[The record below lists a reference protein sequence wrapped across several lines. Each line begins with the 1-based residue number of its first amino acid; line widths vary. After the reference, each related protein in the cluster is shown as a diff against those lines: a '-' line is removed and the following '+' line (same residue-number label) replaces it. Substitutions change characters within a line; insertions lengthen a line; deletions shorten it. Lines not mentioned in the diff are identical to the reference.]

1 MGHFFSG
8 LKMKLYL
15 LVAAVAAVFVIGV
28 YYAGFTSGHQ
38 RCQKKITENNTQM
51 QNEII
56 KIQGNINAETY
67 RRGAADIRRRL
78 YEKYT
83 ITE

>member
-1 MGHFFSG
+1 M
-8 LKMKLYL
+8 
-15 LVAAVAAVFVIGV
+15 AAVFVIGV
-28 YYAGFTSGHQ
+28 YYAGFNSGHQ
-38 RCQKKITENNTQM
+38 RCQTKITEKNTQM

-56 KIQGNINAETY
+56 KIQGVVNAETY

-78 YEKYT
+78 DEKYT

>member
-1 MGHFFSG
+1 
-8 LKMKLYL
+8 MKLYL
-15 LVAAVAAVFVIGV
+15 LVVAVAAVFVIGM

-56 KIQGNINAETY
+56 KIQGVVNAETY
-67 RRGAADIRRRL
+67 RRGVADIRRRL

>member
-1 MGHFFSG
+1 
-8 LKMKLYL
+8 MKLYL
-15 LVAAVAAVFVIGV
+15 LVAAVAAVFVIGM

-56 KIQGNINAETY
+56 KIQGVVNAETY
-67 RRGAADIRRRL
+67 RRGVADIRKRL

>member
-1 MGHFFSG
+1 
-8 LKMKLYL
+8 MKLYL
-15 LVAAVAAVFVIGV
+15 LVVAVAAVFIVCV
-28 YYAGFTSGHQ
+28 YYVGFSNGRRQ
-38 RCQKKITENNTQM
+38 CQGQVVANSIQM

-56 KIQGNINAETY
+56 KIQGVVNAETY
-67 RRGAADIRRRL
+67 RRGVADIRKRL

>member
-1 MGHFFSG
+1 
-8 LKMKLYL
+8 MKLYL
-15 LVAAVAAVFVIGV
+15 LVVAVTAVFIACV
-28 YYAGFTSGHQ
+28 YYVGFSNGRRQ
-38 RCQKKITENNTQM
+38 CQGQVVANSTQM

-56 KIQGNINAETY
+56 KIQGVVNAETY

-83 ITE
+83 IAE

>member
-1 MGHFFSG
+1 
-8 LKMKLYL
+8 MKLYL

-38 RCQKKITENNTQM
+38 RCQKKITENNTQI

-56 KIQGNINAETY
+56 KIQGVVNAETY
-67 RRGAADIRRRL
+67 RRGVADIRRRL

>member
-1 MGHFFSG
+1 
-8 LKMKLYL
+8 MKLYL

-56 KIQGNINAETY
+56 KIQGVVNAETY

>member
-1 MGHFFSG
+1 MR
-8 LKMKLYL
+8 MYL
-15 LVAAVAAVFVIGV
+15 ILAAVVAVFIACV
-28 YYAGFTSGHQ
+28 YCTGFSSGYQ

-56 KIQGNINAETY
+56 KIQGVVNAETY
-67 RRGAADIRRRL
+67 RRGVADIRKRL

>member
-1 MGHFFSG
+1 
-8 LKMKLYL
+8 MKLYL
-15 LVAAVAAVFVIGV
+15 LVVAVAAVFIVCV
-28 YYAGFTSGHQ
+28 YCAGFFSGYQ

-56 KIQGNINAETY
+56 KIQGVVNAETY
-67 RRGAADIRRRL
+67 RRGVADIRKRL

>member
-1 MGHFFSG
+1 
-8 LKMKLYL
+8 MKLYL
-15 LVAAVAAVFVIGV
+15 LVVAVAAVFIACVYCAGV
-28 YYAGFTSGHQ
+28 SNGRRQ
-38 RCQKKITENNTQM
+38 CQGQVVANSTQM

-56 KIQGNINAETY
+56 KIQRVVNAETY
-67 RRGAADIRRRL
+67 RRGVADIRKRL